1 MTLLKEL
8 QPGLWLTELQL
19 EEFDVRGVVL
29 LGSERAVVWDTLS
42 HPRDMGGVPELVGGR
57 PVTIVYSHA
66 DWDHVW
72 GTAGLPPGE
81 VVAHAACL
89 ERFSDDVP
97 ATLDKKLGERPD
109 LWTDVRLIPPSR
121 TFESELT
128 LDLGDLWLVIHHLPG
143 HTRDC
148 CVGFVP
154 ERGLLLMGDT
164 VETPFPV
171 INEAGALEIWID
183 RLEEWAGDDRVRT
196 VIPAHGPIGG
206 REILRNTIHYLK
218 TLQSGGEP
226 QVPATLTAFYRETH
240 ENNRRL
246 AAGGTPPP

>member
-19 EEFDVRGVVL
+19 EEFDVRGAVL
-29 LGSERAVVWDTLS
+29 MGSERAVVWDTLS
-42 HPRDMGGVPELVGGR
+42 HPRDMSGVPELVGGR

-72 GTAGLPPGE
+72 GTAGLPLAETIG
-81 VVAHAACL
+81 HISCL
-89 ERFSDDVP
+89 DRFSDDVP
-97 ATLDKKLGERPD
+97 VTLEKKRGEQPD
-109 LWTDVRLIPPSR
+109 RWTDVRLIPPNR

-128 LDLGDLWLVIHHLPG
+128 LDLGDLWLVLHHLPG

-148 CVGFVP
+148 CVGFIP
-154 ERGLLLMGDT
+154 ERGILLMGDT

-171 INEAGALEIWID
+171 INEGSALEAWIE
-183 RLEEWAGDDRVRT
+183 RLEEWADDDRVRT
-196 VIPAHGPIGG
+196 VIPAHGPVGG
-206 REILRNTIHYLK
+206 REIIRNTIHYLK
-218 TLQSGGEP
+218 TLQAGGEP

-240 ENNRRL
+240 DRNRRL
-246 AAGGTPPP
+246 AAGDTPQV